1 MWNWKKTVYASTPYN
16 DIFLHCDDFHWM
28 CAVVV
33 VPCFICSFG
42 FFMKKKIFLVELNSA
57 SCILYYLIPR
67 QKREYLWCDYLSW
80 CVFYGILRAVYKIF
94 SDYTFYRRHIPN
106 RNFMSNKEGER
117 FDGPPLK
124 MLSYLRKSNQEI
136 ADIKW

>member
-1 MWNWKKTVYASTPYN
+1 
-16 DIFLHCDDFHWM
+16 
-28 CAVVV
+28 
-33 VPCFICSFG
+33 
-42 FFMKKKIFLVELNSA
+42 MKKKLCMHQLPITIFSCTVMIFIECVLLLLFPASFAHSDFLWKKKFFLVELNSA

-124 MLSYLRKSNQEI
+124 MLSYFLRKSNQEI